1 MNIRKIIG
9 LSFLCCAVF
18 MACNDDDDDA
28 VSNAYEGA
36 SSQRIKRITG
46 ENAVWGNYRLDFT
59 YESDG
64 RLKEGIRTDAGTG
77 DTTGRVEVKYDQ
89 NYHRLEFFDYM
100 YSIDEE
106 GIAEIQE
113 KYPDTWQDSVASYF
127 VERSLCYVEQK
138 GDSVLRQ
145 VNRPSRNEGTTAYV
159 NVSRRIE
166 MPDRGAD
173 GQLRAIR
180 CFDDKYGD
188 GSENNYTTR
197 EVYKY
202 VFRYD
207 GGELDAVECY
217 RPDAYSE
224 TNFTKLYDYAC
235 TNYSGTL
242 SGVESELYKMRRGGR
257 TVVGAEPGKNTTYTL
272 DENGLAVKMECTD
285 GSTAAFEYEK
295 GSGNFY
301 ELFAMPLDRMLG
313 KVWVR

>member
-9 LSFLCCAVF
+9 LSLLCCAVF

-46 ENAVWGNYRLDFT
+46 ENALWGNYRLDFT

-64 RLKEGIRTDAGTG
+64 KLKEGIRTDAETG
-77 DTTGRVEVKYDQ
+77 DTTGRVQVMYDQ

-106 GIAEIQE
+106 GIAEIKE
-113 KYPDTWQDSVASYF
+113 KYPETWQDTVDMYF

-138 GDSVLRQ
+138 GDSVLMQ
-145 VNRPSRNEGTTAYV
+145 VSRPTRNEGTTAYM

-166 MPDRGAD
+166 MADRGAD
-173 GQLRAIR
+173 GQPRVIR
-180 CFDDKYGD
+180 CFDDKYGE
-188 GSENNYTTR
+188 GSDNNVTTR
-197 EVYKY
+197 SVYKY
-202 VFRYD
+202 TFLYD
-207 GGELDAVECY
+207 GGVLNTVECY

-224 TNFTKLYDYAC
+224 TNFVKLYDYAC
-235 TNYSGTL
+235 TNYSGIL
-242 SGVESELYKMRRGGR
+242 SGVESDVYKMRRGGR
-257 TVVGAEPGKNTTYTL
+257 TVVVAEPGKNTTYTL
-272 DENGLAVKMECTD
+272 DGNGLAVKMESTD
-285 GSTAAFEYEK
+285 GATATFEYEK

>member
-127 VERSLCYVEQK
+127 VERSL
-138 GDSVLRQ
+138 
-145 VNRPSRNEGTTAYV
+145 
-159 NVSRRIE
+159 
-166 MPDRGAD
+166 
-173 GQLRAIR
+173 
-180 CFDDKYGD
+180 
-188 GSENNYTTR
+188 
-197 EVYKY
+197 
-202 VFRYD
+202 
-207 GGELDAVECY
+207 
-217 RPDAYSE
+217 
-224 TNFTKLYDYAC
+224 
-235 TNYSGTL
+235 
-242 SGVESELYKMRRGGR
+242 
-257 TVVGAEPGKNTTYTL
+257 
-272 DENGLAVKMECTD
+272 
-285 GSTAAFEYEK
+285 
-295 GSGNFY
+295 
-301 ELFAMPLDRMLG
+301 
-313 KVWVR
+313 